1 MAGDKGWLIVLVLCG
16 CVGMSLQRCTDAHG
30 CNTHAT
36 IQTCSSGNFV
46 CQADEFCE
54 ISTHE
59 HGGTH
64 GSHNQAVHHLNCRP
78 NSARTDCLASY
89 ALNDPSCT
97 TDSADLTCHWCCD
110 DTACI
115 AGLATGVYTPPNVA
129 TNPPAVMTQQPTSA
143 SAATAAITE
152 TTTTTTTG
160 APGTMAAGTTL
171 APLRTSSPPA
181 TTTTTPPPSTTIPA
195 NGCSDAYNGDCSA
208 DFGTRC
214 DEILVQQL
222 CASTCNQCS
231 GRSL

>member
-54 ISTHE
+54 ISTH
-59 HGGTH
+59 GMVGRTA
-64 GSHNQAVHHLNCRP
+64 GNHNQACAPPQHCRP
-78 NSARTDCLASY
+78 NTARTDCLASY

-160 APGTMAAGTTL
+160 APG
-171 APLRTSSPPA
+171 
-181 TTTTTPPPSTTIPA
+181 
-195 NGCSDAYNGDCSA
+195 CSDAYNGDCSA

-231 GRSL
+231 